1 MFKVRIGGEPRNFR
15 INCIIRTKR
24 VTTSGSPA
32 GHIHSTTVLCDK
44 YSLPIV
50 RMKCKER
57 AWNQPTGI
65 CELPSLSAIAR
76 TEDERS
82 ESEVAAEIGHS
93 QSAERAIARSV
104 TVIALRNPENPSL

>member
-1 MFKVRIGGEPRNFR
+1 MDQL
-15 INCIIRTKR
+15 TKR
-24 VTTSGSPA
+24 VTTPA

-57 AWNQPTGI
+57 AGNQPTDVCVGK

-82 ESEVAAEIGHS
+82 ESEVAAEIIGHS
-93 QSAERAIARSV
+93 QSAERAIAR
-104 TVIALRNPENPSL
+104 L